1 MPDRSWYP
9 LITGLGF
16 LGLVLGMLFH
26 QSVDVNTGEIIR
38 NYTPAIAGGV
48 VAILGIIM
56 WAIEGP
62 AGYHLFPKE
71 DEE

>member
-1 MPDRSWYP
+1 
-9 LITGLGF
+9 
-16 LGLVLGMLFH
+16 MLFH